1 MRTYWFH
8 ILAHKSPLPEVPSTY
23 TLARSIAP
31 DRNMT
36 GGAMPTV
43 HHPSWEHL
51 AAGLSSVGIHEEA
64 LRETKE
70 DLDRTGGHAIPEV
83 ILSDEQLKLLGYP
96 EDVAAA

>member
-8 ILAHKSPLPEVPSTY
+8 ILESKSPQPGVPSTY
-23 TLARSIAP
+23 MLARSNAP

-51 AAGLSSVGIHEEA
+51 AARLSSVGIHEEA
-64 LRETKE
+64 LRGTKAA
-70 DLDRTGGHAIPEV
+70 LDRTGSHAIPEV
-83 ILSDEQLKLLGYP
+83 ILSDDQLKLLGYP